1 MRSANAVA
9 YSQQHHNRAM
19 VLRTSQKVCQTPF
32 VWGIEALR
40 VEGEKER
47 LAGAVAQVAITAV
60 VTAVAIRAIDLGDR
74 SRIGSK
80 RSRGMT

>member
-1 MRSANAVA
+1 
-9 YSQQHHNRAM
+9 M
-19 VLRTSQKVCQTPF
+19 VLRTSQKAWQTPS
-32 VWGIEALR
+32 VWDDEALK

-60 VTAVAIRAIDLGDR
+60 VTAVAIRAIDLGDG